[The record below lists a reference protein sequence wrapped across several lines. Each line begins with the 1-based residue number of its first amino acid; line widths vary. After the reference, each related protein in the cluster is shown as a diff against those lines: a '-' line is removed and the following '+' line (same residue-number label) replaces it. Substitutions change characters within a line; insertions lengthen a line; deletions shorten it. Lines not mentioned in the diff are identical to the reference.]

1 MSSRLPGIYTVKN
14 RATVNSVQSRR
25 SGILRHSAPEQ
36 LCSVT
41 QPELRPLPANGEC
54 RGFCRVHRIK
64 CTQGPIF
71 LHYSEQLSLS
81 WKACLS
87 ASEKSVKLH
96 LESRLLS
103 LTNQLCDLGLVNLW
117 ASCPSSVKTKQNK
130 RKGQPIRGSKIQ
142 WFHDSSEAK
151 QKNSLRHLST
161 A

>member
-36 LCSVT
+36 LRSVT

-103 LTNQLCDLGLVNLW
+103 LTNQLCDLGPHVPH
-117 ASCPSSVKTKQNK
+117 PSKQNK
-130 RKGQPIRGSKIQ
+130 TKERVSLSEDLKFSGSMIPLRPNRK
-142 WFHDSSEAK
+142 
-151 QKNSLRHLST
+151 T
-161 A
+161 V